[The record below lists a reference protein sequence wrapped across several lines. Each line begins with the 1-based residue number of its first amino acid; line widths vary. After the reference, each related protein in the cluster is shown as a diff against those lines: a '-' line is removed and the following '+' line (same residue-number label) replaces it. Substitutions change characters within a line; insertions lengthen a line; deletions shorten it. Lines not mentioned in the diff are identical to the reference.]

1 MPLIIVE
8 GVDGSG
14 KTTLVQN
21 FRQVAKKLCWIFSR
35 SGPPTG
41 SIDLLMTAQFLARG
55 AQYETPLIVDRHPW
69 VSEPIYG
76 PIIRGKSLIEEVY
89 PRERALEAV
98 ASLANRVIYCK
109 TDLETAQ
116 KASRRERQME
126 GVHEQYWA
134 LYQAYDAYME
144 DLRRLGVRVITYD
157 WTQPHNSPELNQ
169 LFLGAL

>member
-14 KTTLVQN
+14 KSTLVQN
-21 FRQVAKKLCWIFSR
+21 FRQTATQHCLILSR
-35 SGPPTG
+35 SGPPR
-41 SIDLLMTAQFLARG
+41 SAHDLLRPLSLIHAISNSV
-55 AQYETPLIVDRHPW
+55 PLILDRHPLI
-69 VSEPIYG
+69 SEPIYG
-76 PIIRGKSLIEEVY
+76 PIVRGKSFID
-89 PRERALEAV
+89 PPFDREKALAFTAARAD
-98 ASLANRVIYCK
+98 RVIYCK

-144 DLRRLGVRVITYD
+144 DLRRLGMRVITYD
-157 WTQPHNSPELNQ
+157 WTQPHNSPEINQ